1 MQLQKIIRL
10 ALIVLAVGSLT
21 IASAQPGPRGKRGPR
36 GPQMDVEKLKTELQL
51 TDQQVQQIEAL
62 TTEQRNQMKQLREAE
77 FESPEA
83 RREAMKALQGDYR
96 DGMADILT
104 AEQQAKMKSLKEGQK
119 AKKEKRAAQFNQQR
133 KATRTEISSYREENV
148 IPVLM
153 EQRAKL
159 ESKISA
165 EDKTLIAEL
174 RAQHAQRPKRL
185 KKPSIEEQ
193 KAAKAEFEAKKE
205 VRQAHKEQIKALL
218 KTYETDIDALYEEIQ
233 PQVEEWKEEMK
244 EIATENRPE
253 GHQKRKQNNDLSE
266 GKKKGKDG
274 QKGRM
279 GKRGERR
286 GPALL
291 SKAAFLLLDPNAPA
305 TTTTNTQQAVT
316 EIKVFPNPTF
326 NQNTLSY
333 TVKEA
338 GNLRIELHNESGRL
352 IEVLFEGTKDAG
364 EYQLDVD
371 MSKLRNGVYYYTV
384 MDQRGKQSH
393 KVIVNK

>member
-51 TDQQVQQIEAL
+51 TDQQVQQIEDL
-62 TTEQRNQMKQLREAE
+62 TTEQRTQMKQLRDTE

-96 DGMADILT
+96 DGLADILT
-104 AEQQAKMKSLKEGQK
+104 AEQQTKMKALQEGQR
-119 AKKEKRAAQFNQQR
+119 AKKQARAAQFKEKR
-133 KATRTEISSYREENV
+133 KATRGDIKSYREENV
-148 IPVLM
+148 IPVLQA
-153 EQRAKL
+153 QRAKL

-165 EDKTLIAEL
+165 QDKALISEL
-174 RAQHAQRPKRL
+174 RAKHAQRPKRL
-185 KKPSIEEQ
+185 DNPSIEEQ
-193 KAAKAEFEAKKE
+193 KAAKAQFEANKE
-205 VRQAHKEQIKALL
+205 ERQAHKEQIKALL
-218 KTYETDIDALYEEIQ
+218 KTYETDIDALYAEIE
-233 PQVEEWKEEMK
+233 PQVEEWKSEMK
-244 EIATENRPE
+244 EIAAENRPADAK
-253 GHQKRKQNNDLSE
+253 KRQHKKDLGE
-266 GKKKGKDG
+266 GKKQG
-274 QKGRM
+274 QGGRKARM
-279 GKRGERR
+279 GDRGDKRGRV
-286 GPALL
+286 LL
-291 SKAAFLLLDPNAPA
+291 SKAAFLLLDPNTPA
-305 TTTTNTQQAVT
+305 TSTPTMQQAVT

-333 TVKEA
+333 SVKEA
-338 GNLRIELHNESGRL
+338 GHLRIELHNESGRL
-352 IEVLFEGTKDAG
+352 IEVLFEGNKDAG

-384 MDQRGKQSH
+384 MDQKGKQSH

>member
-51 TDQQVQQIEAL
+51 TDQQVQQIEEL
-62 TTEQRNQMKQLREAE
+62 TAEQRTQMKQLRDTE

-96 DGMADILT
+96 DGLADILT
-104 AEQQAKMKSLKEGQK
+104 PEQQTKMKALQEGQR
-119 AKKEKRAAQFNQQR
+119 AKKQERAAQFKENR
-133 KATRTEISSYREENV
+133 KLTRDEIKSYREENV
-148 IPVLM
+148 IPVLQA
-153 EQRAKL
+153 QRAKL

-165 EDKTLIAEL
+165 EDKALISEL
-174 RAQHAQRPKRL
+174 RAKHAQRPKRL
-185 KKPSIEEQ
+185 ENPSIEEQ
-193 KAAKAEFEAKKE
+193 KAAKAQFEANKE
-205 VRQAHKEQIKALL
+205 ERQAHKEQIKALL
-218 KTYETDIDALYEEIQ
+218 KTYETDIDALYAEIE
-233 PQVEEWKEEMK
+233 PQIEEWKSEMK
-244 EIATENRPE
+244 EIAAENRPADAK
-253 GHQKRKQNNDLSE
+253 KRQHKKDLAE
-266 GKKKGKDG
+266 GKKQGKGG
-274 QKGRM
+274 QKARM
-279 GKRGERR
+279 GERGEKRDP
-286 GPALL
+286 GLI

-305 TTTTNTQQAVT
+305 TSTPTMQQAVT

-338 GNLRIELHNESGRL
+338 GHLRIELHNESGRL
-352 IEVLFEGTKDAG
+352 MEVLFEGNKDAG

-384 MDQRGKQSH
+384 MDQKGKQSH

>member
-51 TDQQVQQIEAL
+51 TDQQVQQIEDL
-62 TTEQRNQMKQLREAE
+62 TTEQRTQMKQLRDTE

-96 DGMADILT
+96 DGLADILT
-104 AEQQAKMKSLKEGQK
+104 AEQQTKMKALQEGQR
-119 AKKEKRAAQFNQQR
+119 AKKQARAAQFKEKR
-133 KATRTEISSYREENV
+133 KATRGDIKSYREENV
-148 IPVLM
+148 IPVLQA
-153 EQRAKL
+153 QRAKL

-165 EDKTLIAEL
+165 QDKALISEL
-174 RAQHAQRPKRL
+174 RAKHAQRPKRL
-185 KKPSIEEQ
+185 DNPSIEEQ
-193 KAAKAEFEAKKE
+193 KAAKAQFEANKE
-205 VRQAHKEQIKALL
+205 ERQAHKEQIKALL
-218 KTYETDIDALYEEIQ
+218 KTYETDIDALYAEIE
-233 PQVEEWKEEMK
+233 PQVEEWKSEMK
-244 EIATENRPE
+244 EIAAENRPADAK
-253 GHQKRKQNNDLSE
+253 KRQHKKDLGE
-266 GKKKGKDG
+266 GKKQG
-274 QKGRM
+274 QGGRKARM
-279 GKRGERR
+279 GDRGDKRGRV
-286 GPALL
+286 LL

-305 TTTTNTQQAVT
+305 TSTPTMQQAVT

-333 TVKEA
+333 SVKEA
-338 GNLRIELHNESGRL
+338 GHLRIELHNESGRL
-352 IEVLFEGTKDAG
+352 IEVLFEGNKDAG

-384 MDQRGKQSH
+384 MDQKGKQSH

>member
-51 TDQQVQQIEAL
+51 TDQQVQQIEEL
-62 TTEQRNQMKQLREAE
+62 TAEQRTQMKQLRDTE
-77 FESPEA
+77 FESPET

-96 DGMADILT
+96 DGLADILT
-104 AEQQAKMKSLKEGQK
+104 PEQQTKMKALQEGQR
-119 AKKEKRAAQFNQQR
+119 AKKQERAAQFKENR
-133 KATRTEISSYREENV
+133 KLTRDEIKSYREENV
-148 IPVLM
+148 IPVLQT
-153 EQRAKL
+153 QRAKL

-165 EDKTLIAEL
+165 EDKALISEL
-174 RAQHAQRPKRL
+174 RAKHAQRPKRL
-185 KKPSIEEQ
+185 ENPSIEEQ
-193 KAAKAEFEAKKE
+193 KAAKAQFEANKE
-205 VRQAHKEQIKALL
+205 ERQAHKEQIKALL
-218 KTYETDIDALYEEIQ
+218 KTYETDIDALYAEIE
-233 PQVEEWKEEMK
+233 PQIEEWKSEMK
-244 EIATENRPE
+244 EIAAENRPADAK
-253 GHQKRKQNNDLSE
+253 KRKHNKDLAE
-266 GKKKGKDG
+266 GKKQGRGGRKA
-274 QKGRM
+274 RM
-279 GKRGERR
+279 GQRGEKRD
-286 GPALL
+286 PALL

-305 TTTTNTQQAVT
+305 TSTPTRQQAVT

-338 GNLRIELHNESGRL
+338 GHLRIELHNESGRL
-352 IEVLFEGTKDAG
+352 MEVLFEGNKDAG

-384 MDQRGKQSH
+384 MDQKGKQSH
-393 KVIVNK
+393 KVVVNK

>member
-36 GPQMDVEKLKTELQL
+36 GQQMDVEKLKTELQL

-62 TTEQRNQMKQLREAE
+62 TSEQRSQMKQLRDTD
-77 FESPEA
+77 FENPEA

-104 AEQQAKMKSLKEGQK
+104 AEQQAKMKSLREGQK
-119 AKKEKRAAQFNQQR
+119 VKKEERAAQFKQQR
-133 KATRTEISSYREENV
+133 KATRSDISTYREENV
-148 IPVLM
+148 IPVLKV
-153 EQRAKL
+153 QRAKL

-165 EDKTLIAEL
+165 EDKTVIAEL

-185 KKPSIEEQ
+185 ERPSIEEQ
-193 KAAKAEFEAKKE
+193 KAAKAEFEAKKGE
-205 VRQAHKEQIKALL
+205 RQAHKEQIKALL

-233 PQVEEWKEEMK
+233 PQMEEWKTEMK
-244 EIATENRPE
+244 GIAAENRPD
-253 GHQKRKQNNDLSE
+253 GNQKRKHNKELKE
-266 GKKKGKDG
+266 GKKKGKG
-274 QKGRM
+274 GHKGRM
-279 GKRGERR
+279 GERGEKRG
-286 GPALL
+286 ATLL
-291 SKAAFLLLDPNAPA
+291 SKVAFLLLDPNAPA
-305 TTTTNTQQAVT
+305 TTTINATQAVT

-326 NQNTLSY
+326 NQSTLSY
-333 TVKEA
+333 SVKEA
-338 GNLRIELHNESGRL
+338 GHLRIELHNESGRL
-352 IEVLFEGTKDAG
+352 MEVLFEGTKDTG

-393 KVIVNK
+393 KVVVNK

>member
-36 GPQMDVEKLKTELQL
+36 GPQMDIKKLKTELQL
-51 TDQQVQQIEAL
+51 TDQQVQQIEDL
-62 TTEQRNQMKQLREAE
+62 TTEQRTQMKQLRDTE

-96 DGMADILT
+96 DGLADILT
-104 AEQQAKMKSLKEGQK
+104 AEQQTKMKALQEGQR
-119 AKKEKRAAQFNQQR
+119 AKKQARAAQFKEKR
-133 KATRTEISSYREENV
+133 KATRDDIKSYREENV
-148 IPVLM
+148 IPVLQA
-153 EQRAKL
+153 QRAKL

-165 EDKTLIAEL
+165 QDKALISEL
-174 RAQHAQRPKRL
+174 RAKHAQRPKRL
-185 KKPSIEEQ
+185 DNPSIEEQ
-193 KAAKAEFEAKKE
+193 KAAKAQFEANKE
-205 VRQAHKEQIKALL
+205 ERQAHKEQIKALL
-218 KTYETDIDALYEEIQ
+218 KTYETDIDALYAEIE
-233 PQVEEWKEEMK
+233 PQVEEWKSEMK
-244 EIATENRPE
+244 EIAAENRPADAK
-253 GHQKRKQNNDLSE
+253 KRQHKKDLGE
-266 GKKKGKDG
+266 GKKQG
-274 QKGRM
+274 QGGRKARM
-279 GKRGERR
+279 GDRGDKRDRV
-286 GPALL
+286 LL

-305 TTTTNTQQAVT
+305 TSTPTMQQAVT

-333 TVKEA
+333 SVKEA
-338 GNLRIELHNESGRL
+338 GHLRIELHNESGRL
-352 IEVLFEGTKDAG
+352 IEVLFEGNKDAG

-384 MDQRGKQSH
+384 MDQKGKQSH

>member
-51 TDQQVQQIEAL
+51 TDQQVQQIEDL
-62 TTEQRNQMKQLREAE
+62 TTEQRSQMKQLRDTE
-77 FESPEA
+77 FESPET

-96 DGMADILT
+96 DGLADILT
-104 AEQQAKMKSLKEGQK
+104 AEQQTKMKALQEGQR
-119 AKKEKRAAQFNQQR
+119 AKKQERAAQFKENR
-133 KATRTEISSYREENV
+133 KATRDEIKSYREENV
-148 IPVLM
+148 IPVLQA
-153 EQRAKL
+153 QRAKL
-159 ESKISA
+159 ETKISA
-165 EDKTLIAEL
+165 EDKALISEL
-174 RAQHAQRPKRL
+174 RAKQSQRPKRL
-185 KKPSIEEQ
+185 ENPSIEEQ
-193 KAAKAEFEAKKE
+193 KAAKAQFEARKE
-205 VRQAHKEQIKALL
+205 ERQAYKEQMKALL
-218 KTYETDIDALYEEIQ
+218 KTYETDIEALYAEIE
-233 PQVEEWKEEMK
+233 PQFEEWKSEMK
-244 EIATENRPE
+244 EIAVENRPADAK
-253 GHQKRKQNNDLSE
+253 KRQRNKDLE
-266 GKKKGKDG
+266 KGKKQGKGGRKA
-274 QKGRM
+274 RM
-279 GKRGERR
+279 GDRREKRD
-286 GPALL
+286 PALL

-305 TTTTNTQQAVT
+305 TSTPAMQQAVT

-338 GNLRIELHNESGRL
+338 GHLRIELHNESGRL
-352 IEVLFEGTKDAG
+352 MEVLFEGNKDAG

-384 MDQRGKQSH
+384 MDQKGKQSH